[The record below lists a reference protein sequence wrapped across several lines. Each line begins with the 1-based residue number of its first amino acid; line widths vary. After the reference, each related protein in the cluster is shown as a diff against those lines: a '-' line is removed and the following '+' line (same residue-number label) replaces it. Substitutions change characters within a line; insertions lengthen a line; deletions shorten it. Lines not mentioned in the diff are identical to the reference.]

1 MATSS
6 VSGTS
11 GGANFV
17 MALGTGSG
25 VDIMNLAQ
33 NLVNAEKQ
41 PKAELI
47 QKSIEKSNAQIS
59 GYSVVAAAIG
69 QIQSS
74 LDKLADPALYSSY
87 VTSSSLPA
95 AVTVSGSVGAEPG
108 THQVVVSRLA
118 ASQRSVSDQL
128 DRNLD
133 LGSGSDVTVSI
144 NGTSVSVTS
153 PATPEKIVK
162 AINRADGLNVKASL
176 VNMTAPD
183 TGPVRVVLT
192 GEPGASNSFTVA
204 VTTVVNGS
212 PVDVEHNGSAVI
224 GAYDGSTTAQDAEV
238 TIDGITVTRSSNSIT
253 GVLPGVTFNLLSTT
267 PVTTV
272 NGSSVYTPAVVGLTR
287 ETDSLKAAIQQ
298 LVSDYNDTQ
307 AIVDSAT
314 DPKST
319 VEKLGASLVGVSA
332 IRSIRDQV
340 RNILLPASTATSETS
355 AALTDLRQLG
365 LFVDTDGKMKFSS
378 IDETG
383 TDFSTAFKVN
393 DTGTLDRQLATRFDD
408 VRALFLEKDIVIGQ
422 YGPNNSDLHRLGI
435 ARAMA
440 DQLGGSKRGLD
451 AFSSTP
457 VSPLSLVASLRT
469 NQESHIT
476 YDQKRLSDLE
486 ERMKGLLERY
496 IKQFA
501 VMDSL
506 VGQSKSMQSGIENS
520 FKGMSSSK

>member
-253 GVLPGVTFNLLSTT
+253 G
-267 PVTTV
+267 
-272 NGSSVYTPAVVGLTR
+272 LTR